1 MGADESDR
9 MASIQVTTPMLRRS
23 STDTAPTELPLL
35 EWIKTEQGLV
45 ASKPR
50 RGGGERENERMPDRS
65 PDAGEQYRFH
75 VDMGKCIGCKCCVVA
90 CNEQNGNPAPINWR
104 RVGEI
109 EGGWFPSTSRSYLS
123 MGCNH
128 CLEPT
133 CLQGC
138 PVDAYTKDSITGI
151 VRHSADAC
159 IGCQYCTWNCS
170 YGVPQYNPERG
181 VVGKCDMCYGRLSL
195 GQSPA
200 CVSACPKGALAIE
213 IVNVAEWRESVDSR
227 PTTLGLPSADGSLST
242 TRITPPE
249 ELPPNARPRDIT
261 HVTPEHAHWSL
272 ILMTVLTQL
281 SVGAFATIWLLQLLG
296 NTRLGLAALVSLGV
310 GGLALA
316 AATFHLGRPAHAYR
330 ALRMWRRS
338 WLSREVL
345 AFAAFSHVAA
355 VYAGLLWLQLPG
367 SIWIGGLTVLLGL
380 AGVTASACIYRV
392 PARPAWNTRY
402 TLVQFNLT
410 AAILGPL
417 FAAAAVAGPS
427 RWLAIAAASMAGA
440 QATVF
445 ALRFFR
451 SVASDSLELKGTAR
465 LLSTVLAGRLVLRGI
480 LLAVGAIALPLLAT
494 GLPDGPGRL
503 LMLGALLVA
512 LAAELIERYLFF
524 VSVVPKHLAAPYI
537 ASASEAA

>member
-1 MGADESDR
+1 
-9 MASIQVTTPMLRRS
+9 
-23 STDTAPTELPLL
+23 
-35 EWIKTEQGLV
+35 
-45 ASKPR
+45 
-50 RGGGERENERMPDRS
+50 
-65 PDAGEQYRFH
+65 
-75 VDMGKCIGCKCCVVA
+75 
-90 CNEQNGNPAPINWR
+90 
-104 RVGEI
+104 
-109 EGGWFPSTSRSYLS
+109 
-123 MGCNH
+123 
-128 CLEPT
+128 
-133 CLQGC
+133 
-138 PVDAYTKDSITGI
+138 
-151 VRHSADAC
+151 
-159 IGCQYCTWNCS
+159 
-170 YGVPQYNPERG
+170 
-181 VVGKCDMCYGRLSL
+181 
-195 GQSPA
+195 
-200 CVSACPKGALAIE
+200 
-213 IVNVAEWRESVDSR
+213 
-227 PTTLGLPSADGSLST
+227 
-242 TRITPPE
+242 
-249 ELPPNARPRDIT
+249 
-261 HVTPEHAHWSL
+261 
-272 ILMTVLTQL
+272 MTVLTQL
-281 SVGAFATIWLLQLLG
+281 SVGAFAAIWVLQLLG

-367 SIWIGGLTVLLGL
+367 SIWVGGLTVLLGA

-402 TLVQFNLT
+402 TLLQFNLT

-480 LLAVGAIALPLLAT
+480 LLAIGAIALPLLAT
-494 GLPDGPGRL
+494 GLADAPGRV
-503 LMLGALLVA
+503 LMLGALLVT